1 MSWHWFFCFT
11 LGFTVFD
18 SEVDTTIIL
27 FFMTLKTWESKQ
39 DGGKKQEKQWL
50 PWVYSIPLIVEQH
63 ILQCSDESNI

>member
-1 MSWHWFFCFT
+1 MPWHWFFCFT

-39 DGGKKQEKQWL
+39 DGGKNKKNNDSPECIVYPWL
-50 PWVYSIPLIVEQH
+50 
-63 ILQCSDESNI
+63 